1 MTVSSIFE
9 QAFDQAAH
17 LMLLLHPDGRIRAAN
32 ALMAAAVGQPRGA
45 LAGVE
50 ASSFPFW
57 HLLADGGA
65 GVRQLHAQAVAGV
78 RGRLEVVVRLADDVP
93 RRVEFTATPL
103 RDAAGAVACVL
114 LEGRDQTRRLEAE
127 GARREIGAMATMGK
141 MAARVAHQINNPLAG
156 IQNAF
161 LLVRGAIPA
170 DHPHARFVDAIDR
183 EIARIAAIT
192 RQLVETYRPDQ
203 AMHAESSVILAV
215 HDAVH
220 FLRQLHA
227 GRPPAVTTDLAEAP
241 TMLAVPDAL
250 LRQTLYNL
258 LQQAAEQVPDG
269 GTVAVRVARD
279 GDDCRIHV
287 QHGGP
292 TLTEAQRAQLFEPV
306 VGPVARGQRPSG
318 GGLGLALVRQS
329 VLAVGGTLTAHA
341 VPGGGTC
348 YDVTFPLTPLA
359 EAMA

>member
-17 LMLLLHPDGRIRAAN
+17 LMMLVDRTGRVRAAN
-32 ALMAAAVGQPRGA
+32 ASMAAAVRQPPEA
-45 LAGVE
+45 LVGMGPAL
-50 ASSFPFW
+50 FPFW
-57 HLLADGGA
+57 HMLGDAGH
-65 GVRQLHAQAVAGV
+65 GVRRLMTQAMAGE
-78 RGRLEVVVRLADDVP
+78 GARLETMVTLFDEPP
-93 RRVEFTATPL
+93 RRIEFIATPL
-103 RDAAGAVACVL
+103 RDAAGAVQCVL
-114 LEGRDQTRRLEAE
+114 LEGRDQTRRHEAE
-127 GARREIGAMATMGK
+127 GARREIGAMASMGTL
-141 MAARVAHQINNPLAG
+141 AARVAHQINNPLAG

-279 GDDCRIHV
+279 GDACRIHV